1 MNSPTDNSPTNNSS
15 STDDSQ
21 EAHVKSAV
29 KAVYIHML
37 SFCDAAKFKQF
48 SIPATTISNH
58 LCGGKAPSVAH
69 EFQQPLSNEQQKVV
83 IEWLRWHGNNGNL
96 MTHEQLRALIF
107 DLTEWRPG
115 LNWICKFL
123 KNNSDKIAEKMVRGL
138 DPKHVEAF
146 NEEFVTCHFEMCKSL
161 IIRQRIP

>member
-1 MNSPTDNSPTNNSS
+1 MCWSKSGPGLDQDQTNIDGPWRSQSQSQKFHQGLDCPVSS
-15 STDDSQ
+15 LAKMAPDQTKPNFPNTTSTDDTDSQ
-21 EAHVKSAV
+21 EACIHSAV
-29 KAVYIHML
+29 EAVCAHML

-96 MTHEQLRALIF
+96 MTHEQLRALI
-107 DLTEWRPG
+107 
-115 LNWICKFL
+115 
-123 KNNSDKIAEKMVRGL
+123 
-138 DPKHVEAF
+138 
-146 NEEFVTCHFEMCKSL
+146 L
-161 IIRQRIP
+161 I